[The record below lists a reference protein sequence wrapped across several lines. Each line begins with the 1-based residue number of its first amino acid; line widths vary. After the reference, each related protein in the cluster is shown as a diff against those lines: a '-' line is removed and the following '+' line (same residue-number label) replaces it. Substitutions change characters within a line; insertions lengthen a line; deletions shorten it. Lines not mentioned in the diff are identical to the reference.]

1 DSIGPRSRSTPCSAG
16 TSAPVPRVESPIASV
31 LRRIV
36 SELLLIASVFCRTVV
51 ATEQPAVIAAATTIA
66 GMRLIFISPQSRSA
80 KAFALP
86 PRSRSAKAFAL
97 PPQSRSAK
105 AFALPPQS
113 RSAKAFALPPQS
125 RSAESVALPRSRFR
139 SCSASL
145 SGERGVAL
153 RVGDDNVGG
162 LLTDH
167 VDRADDEQSGHV
179 REDRRVDD
187 AKPFGAVHLE
197 VAAQHAAAIP
207 R

>member
-1 DSIGPRSRSTPCSAG
+1 
-16 TSAPVPRVESPIASV
+16 

-80 KAFALP
+80 EAFALP
-86 PRSRSAKAFAL
+86 PRSRSAEAFAL
-97 PPQSRSAK
+97 PPR
-105 AFALPPQS
+105 S

-207 R
+207 RRDR

>member
-1 DSIGPRSRSTPCSAG
+1 
-16 TSAPVPRVESPIASV
+16 

-80 KAFALP
+80 EAFALPPRSRSAKAFALP

-105 AFALPPQS
+105 AFALPPRSRSARAFALPPQS

-207 R
+207 RRDR